1 MDAPEHA
8 KAGALPE
15 QRTGNDTWSGEEP
28 EGLVDATGPPLRRAA
43 SSRFSELLDSSVD
56 YQAYRHGRR
65 PQADQQPQFDT
76 LRDAEEELRSVLH
89 DNTFVKQCPDGTIA
103 AANVALAVDWF
114 TSALEQQFD
123 GDEPFENADFLRLC
137 CMFFASPLFENNAR
151 LVQRHVVKRTY
162 AELSGACGAELW
174 VLLALLHL
182 IREFQA
188 DTLELC
194 KDGGLFPLLQR
205 LVIADGERRQHVLA
219 MSLMFEIAQAV
230 QLSASDVACATKE
243 LLQFLLDYVERMR
256 YAESEVYNNT
266 ATKLVLA
273 LDEQFRVQPGR
284 LPPPLHGPMGNIGDG
299 NTLAL
304 LAGSAQH
311 SHRRRRGRRPN
322 GTASVQ
328 PMSPSSTNQQQ
339 LQPPSQLLG
348 HNGVIRSYHARA
360 ASTCLPAAGTTA
372 EIEATT
378 VGNSIATNGTIHVP
392 EQQVNFGNG
401 QQLCR
406 SRSTD
411 LRMQVSP
418 GYEHEEQL
426 GRTAESGSSHPSVVA
441 MLAQRAN
448 GCKTF
453 VENLVF
459 LLNRETDPATQRLVL
474 GMLAGIL
481 KDTDTAEILYTND
494 LNVLTDI
501 VIRELSNLS
510 DAEQQLRQVYL
521 QVVCALLRNPAY
533 LAARHRLQDIELCLV
548 TLLRQLLV
556 SSQPAGSSRSG
567 SLSDTSTRHSSTLLD
582 LVPPVVGSTR
592 SGAVSPAISAASEET
607 CCARLDHRRRCS
619 SPTLKHMRRPPPP
632 PPPPPSAAS
641 RTHTPQPSTVDHTRR
656 RRLPPPPP
664 SPQSQNASR
673 RPTPASSPLR
683 VSFSDARSGL
693 ESSDLRPSRR
703 RPPPPPPP
711 PPSSSRPPSRQCIS
725 AAAKATLPPPP
736 PPPLPS
742 RAGGRRHR
750 PEHTGI
756 RRQLSVK
763 RSVSR
768 YKRNSAAHTST
779 QPPKPPPRRFGRV
792 GASAAPIS
800 PLVEGESEAEEQ
812 SDSRPLNRPADEHS
826 PPGNAADTGNG
837 TNGSTDDEDD
847 EDDDPV
853 QSESVEDSLE
863 ERRASRRLVA
873 DALRAC
879 HEARILASSF
889 APSSLASGC

>member
-1 MDAPEHA
+1 MDAPEQA
-8 KAGALPE
+8 KAGALLEPKSE
-15 QRTGNDTWSGEEP
+15 KDTWSGDESG
-28 EGLVDATGPPLRRAA
+28 GLAEAAGPPLRRAA

-56 YQAYRHGRR
+56 YQAYRNGRR
-65 PQADQQPQFDT
+65 RQVDQQPQFDT
-76 LRDAEEELRSVLH
+76 LRDAEEELHSVLH
-89 DNTFVKQCPDGTIA
+89 DNTFVQQCPDGTIA

-114 TSALEQQFD
+114 ASALEQQFD

-137 CMFFASPLFENNAR
+137 CMFFASPLYENNAR

-162 AELSGACGAELW
+162 AELSGSCGAELW

-182 IREFQA
+182 IREFQT

-194 KDGGLFPLLQR
+194 RDGGLFPLLQR

-230 QLSASDVACATKE
+230 QLSASDLACATEE

-273 LDEQFRVQPGR
+273 LDEQLRAQPGR
-284 LPPPLHGPMGNIGDG
+284 SQPLRHGPMSTIGDG

-304 LAGSAQH
+304 LASSVQH
-311 SHRRRRGRRPN
+311 SHRRRRGRRLN

-328 PMSPSSTNQQQ
+328 PMSPPLIYQQQ
-339 LQPPSQLLG
+339 LQPPPQLLG
-348 HNGVIRSYHARA
+348 HNGAIRSHHTRA
-360 ASTCLPAAGTTA
+360 ASTCLPAAGAVA
-372 EIEATT
+372 EVEAAAVDGSIDTNGATT
-378 VGNSIATNGTIHVP
+378 IPA
-392 EQQVNFGNG
+392 QQARYGNG

-418 GYEHEEQL
+418 AYEHDEQL
-426 GRTAESGSSHPSVVA
+426 DQATEDSSSHPSVVA
-441 MLAQRAN
+441 MLAQRAK

-459 LLNRETDPATQRLVL
+459 LLNRETDPTTQRLVL

-481 KDTDTAEILYTND
+481 TDTDTAEILYTND

-510 DAEQQLRQVYL
+510 EAEQQLRQVYL

-533 LAARHRLQDIELCLV
+533 LAARHRLPDIELCLV

-556 SSQPAGSSRSG
+556 SSQPAGTSRRG
-567 SLSDTSTRHSSTLLD
+567 SLSDSSTRHSSALSD
-582 LVPPVVGSTR
+582 LAPPAAGSTR
-592 SGAVSPAISAASEET
+592 SGAVSPAISATSEET
-607 CCARLDHRRRCS
+607 CCARPDHERRCS
-619 SPTLKHMRRPPPP
+619 SPVLKSMRRPPPP
-632 PPPPPSAAS
+632 PPPPRSFAG
-641 RTHTPQPSTVDHTRR
+641 RTHTPLPSTVDQTRR
-656 RRLPPPPP
+656 RRPPPPPP
-664 SPQSQNASR
+664 SPQSQDTSR
-673 RPTPASSPLR
+673 RPTPVPSPLR
-683 VSFSDARSGL
+683 ASFPDTRSQ
-693 ESSDLRPSRR
+693 ESTDLRPSRR

-711 PPSSSRPPSRQCIS
+711 PQSSRPSSRQCIS

-736 PPPLPS
+736 PPPLPP
-742 RAGGRRHR
+742 RTGGRRHR

-768 YKRNSAAHTST
+768 YKRISATHAST
-779 QPPKPPPRRFGRV
+779 QPPKPPPRRLGRA
-792 GASAAPIS
+792 GASDAPIS
-800 PLVEGESEAEEQ
+800 PLVEGTFEAEEQ
-812 SDSRPLNRPADEHS
+812 AVSQPLNKPAGEHS
-826 PPGNAADTGNG
+826 QVANASDAGG
-837 TNGSTDDEDD
+837 GASGSTDD
-847 EDDDPV
+847 DDDDDNDV
-853 QSESVEDSLE
+853 QHESMEDSLE

-889 APSSLASGC
+889 VPSSLATGY